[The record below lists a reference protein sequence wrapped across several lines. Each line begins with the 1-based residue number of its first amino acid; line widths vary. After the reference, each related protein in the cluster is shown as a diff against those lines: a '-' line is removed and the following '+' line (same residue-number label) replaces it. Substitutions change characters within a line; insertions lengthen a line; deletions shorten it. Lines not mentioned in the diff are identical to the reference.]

1 MPKNV
6 CHPHRGRLYRALCAG
21 AVVALLAATV
31 ARADVVERTFD
42 VRPGGKLTLDTDIG
56 SVEVRSAP
64 GNQVQVRVEREV
76 RSGSDKDFE
85 LNFEQRGDDVLVE
98 GEKPGSSWGWSF
110 WNRYKVHFD
119 IVVPEN
125 YNLDL
130 ETAGG
135 SIKIADLIGDVDCHT
150 SGGSI
155 RIKDIDGEVDCRT
168 SGGSVHIGRVEGSVF
183 AKTSGG
189 SITIDRSGGSV
200 VAKTS
205 GGSVTVN
212 EVLGSID
219 ASSSGGSVSARLSS
233 QPLADCRLTTS
244 GGRVEVSLAGSIG
257 VELDAKTSG
266 GRVHLDMP
274 VTISGEVRR
283 TSVRG
288 AINGGG
294 PQLYLRTSGGSIY
307 VKEI

>member
-1 MPKNV
+1 MRKNA
-6 CHPHRGRLYRALCAG
+6 YRACCAV
-21 AVVALLAATV
+21 AAVALLSSAT
-31 ARADVVERTFD
+31 AFADVVERTFS
-42 VRPGGKLTLDTDIG
+42 VHPGGKLTLDTDLG

-64 GNQVQVRVEREV
+64 GNQVRVRVEREV
-76 RSGSDKDFE
+76 RSGADKDFE

-98 GEKPGSSWGWSF
+98 GNKSGGDWGWSF
-110 WNRYKVHFD
+110 WNRYKVHFE
-119 IVVPEN
+119 IVVPEE
-125 YNLDL
+125 YNLEL

-135 SIKIADLIGDVDCHT
+135 SIKIADLVGDVDCHT

-155 RIKDIDGEVDCRT
+155 RIDDIDGQVDCRT
-168 SGGSVHIGRVEGSVF
+168 SGGSIHVGRVEGSVN

-212 EVLGSID
+212 EVLGSIE
-219 ASSSGGSVSARLSS
+219 ASSSGGSVSARLTS

-244 GGRVEVSLAGSIG
+244 GGRVEVTLAGPIA
-257 VELDAKTSG
+257 VDLDAKTSG
-266 GRVHLDMP
+266 GRVHLEMP
-274 VTISGEVRR
+274 VTISGSVSK

-288 AINGGG
+288 TLNGGG

-307 VKEI
+307 VKEM